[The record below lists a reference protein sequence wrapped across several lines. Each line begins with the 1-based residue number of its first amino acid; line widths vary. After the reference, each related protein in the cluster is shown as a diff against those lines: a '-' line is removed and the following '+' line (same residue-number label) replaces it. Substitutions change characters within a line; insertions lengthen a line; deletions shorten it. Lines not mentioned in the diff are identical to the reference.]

1 MIQNAF
7 IELDD
12 FMKLYTNKP
21 FKEVHP
27 ILMEFVSVIAERL
40 QMLPTELYLAYMDE
54 KDWFR
59 TNG

>member
-27 ILMEFVSVIAERL
+27 IFMAFVSVIAERL

-59 TNG
+59 N